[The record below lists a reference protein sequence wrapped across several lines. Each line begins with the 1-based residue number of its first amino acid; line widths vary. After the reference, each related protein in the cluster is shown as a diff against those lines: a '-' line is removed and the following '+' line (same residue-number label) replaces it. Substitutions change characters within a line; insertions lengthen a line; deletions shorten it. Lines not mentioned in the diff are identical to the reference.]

1 MGRRKG
7 ANAVAVLQQQRLHTG
22 NAGAFAI
29 GAGNGNGQ
37 RWFTL
42 VETGLLQQP
51 VPDFCNSA

>member
-1 MGRRKG
+1 
-7 ANAVAVLQQQRLHTG
+7 VAVLQQQRLHTG